1 MSPKKKRIKKGVV
14 IPLPVFAE
22 ASYKRDLLAYVR
34 EVKALVVKTIVEN
47 QVFIS
52 SYKYSIRKDDIS
64 DELEKALKM
73 IGFYAL
79 TKAGGLI
86 GSLINRAK
94 SVNQFNRN
102 AFAKFAQSTPEN
114 NQNIIDEMKLWAI
127 QNARLI
133 KTIPERML
141 DKVAEIVYSSV
152 RSGESPREL
161 AVALQKAFD
170 ISKNRAKIIAR
181 DQISKLN
188 GNITRARNLSLG
200 ITEYQWLTS
209 RDERVR
215 HSHDV
220 LENKI
225 CSWNNAEI
233 YKNNINDG
241 SWKKRLS
248 IKATD
253 THPSQDIMCRCTS
266 IAIIPYGVVV

>member
-1 MSPKKKRIKKGVV
+1 MSLKKKRIKKGIA
-14 IPLPVFAE
+14 IPFPIFAE
-22 ASYKRDLLAYVR
+22 IAYRRDLLAYVR
-34 EVKALVVKTIVEN
+34 EVKTLVINNLIEN
-47 QVFIS
+47 QTFIS

-64 DELEKALKM
+64 DELENALKV
-73 IGFYAL
+73 ISFYAL
-79 TKAGGLI
+79 TKVSGLI

-102 AFAKFAQSTPEN
+102 VFAKFIQSVPEN
-114 NQNIIDEMKLWAI
+114 NQNIIDEMKLWAME
-127 QNARLI
+127 NARLI

-141 DKVAEIVYSSV
+141 DKVAEIVYGSV
-152 RSGESPREL
+152 RSGESSRSLAIKLRE
-161 AVALQKAFD
+161 AFD

-220 LENKI
+220 LESKI
-225 CSWNNAEI
+225 CSWNNAEV
-233 YKNNINDG
+233 YKNNINDD

-266 IAIIPYGVVV
+266 IAIIPMELAA